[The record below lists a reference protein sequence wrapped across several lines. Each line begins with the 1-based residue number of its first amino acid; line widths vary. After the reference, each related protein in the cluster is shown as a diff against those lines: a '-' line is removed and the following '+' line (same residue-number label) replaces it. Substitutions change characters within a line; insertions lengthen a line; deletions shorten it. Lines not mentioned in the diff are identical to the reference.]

1 MGFPFLH
8 HQMNQKKSQWSSP
21 SQDFEVLLKQQN
33 FDVAFTFAMAF
44 GCNQIL
50 AKSQI
55 PWIGSLVFWWIGGM
69 VWEWLVEKEA
79 VRGLYQLMQRVPK
92 CLEKEKTQ
100 KRHLFVTGC
109 LLLFRARFFSMFSR
123 SKVTWISGVFLE
135 DVNANILS
143 TRDPSP
149 STVMNSCCQNLT
161 RHLKAFWV
169 FLPTQSLWSRI
180 GGRGHASHVN
190 VLEDGMIEEVAVSKL
205 CVLYI
210 FFLQARCHH
219 HEY

>member
-79 VRGLYQLMQRVPK
+79 VRGLYQLMQGTEVPGK
-92 CLEKEKTQ
+92 RENTKETPFCYGM
-100 KRHLFVTGC
+100 FVAFSGKV
-109 LLLFRARFFSMFSR
+109 FSMFSR

>member
-1 MGFPFLH
+1 MGFPFLQ
-8 HQMNQKKSQWSSP
+8 HQMNQKKSQWTSH

-69 VWEWLVEKEA
+69 VGVACWEWGISKVCTNWC
-79 VRGLYQLMQRVPK
+79 RVPK
-92 CLEKEKTQ
+92 CLQKRKTP
-100 KRHLFVTGC
+100 KRHLFFWGGDVTGC
-109 LLLFRARFFSMFSR
+109 LLFFWARFFMFSR
-123 SKVTWISGVFLE
+123 SKVPWISGVFLK
-135 DVNANILS
+135 DVNVNILS

-149 STVMNSCCQNLT
+149 STVMNSCCQHLT

-190 VLEDGMIEEVAVSKL
+190 VLEDMEWL
-205 CVLYI
+205 RR
-210 FFLQARCHH
+210 LQ
-219 HEY
+219 